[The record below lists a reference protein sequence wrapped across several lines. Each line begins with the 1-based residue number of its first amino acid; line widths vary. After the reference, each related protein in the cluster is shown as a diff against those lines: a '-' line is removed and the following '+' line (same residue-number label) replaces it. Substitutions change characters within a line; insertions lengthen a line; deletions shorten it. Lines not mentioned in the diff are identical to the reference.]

1 MLRNGN
7 LQRRKTVFILNKWL
21 RRSLRH
27 LVYNEYRSQ
36 SVRYLVLRMKMD
48 SEENL
53 QGK

>member
-27 LVYNEYRSQ
+27 LV
-36 SVRYLVLRMKMD
+36 LRMKMD
-48 SEENL
+48 SEEN
-53 QGK
+53 